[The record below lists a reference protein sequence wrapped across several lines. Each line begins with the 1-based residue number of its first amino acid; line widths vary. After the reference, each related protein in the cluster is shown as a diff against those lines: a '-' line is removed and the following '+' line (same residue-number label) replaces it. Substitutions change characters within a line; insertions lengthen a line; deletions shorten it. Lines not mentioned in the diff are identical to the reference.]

1 MTNTEEKTS
10 KLIWILFL
18 IILIWVLIGIIPY
31 KIFDNWTDRGTF
43 GDMFGAIN
51 SLFSALAFGGI
62 IYTIY
67 LQKSELSLQRQELVE
82 TRKELARSAEAQ
94 EKSEK
99 ALNKQLASMT
109 LTAKLNALNSL
120 VTIFSGKAE
129 EVKTK
134 STIDYGT
141 YTSKRDMFV
150 REIESTLKEIEKLK

>member
-1 MTNTEEKTS
+1 MNNTEEKS
-10 KLIWILFL
+10 SRLILILFIIVLIWIL
-18 IILIWVLIGIIPY
+18 IGIISY
-31 KIFDNWTDRGTF
+31 KMFDSWPERGTF

-67 LQKSELSLQRQELVE
+67 LQKSELSLQRQELIE

-99 ALNKQLASMT
+99 ALNRQLASMT

-120 VTIFSGKAE
+120 VVVFSGKAE

-134 STIDYGT
+134 SGIDYAR
-141 YTSKRDMFV
+141 YTDKRDRFT
-150 REIESTLKEIEKLK
+150 REIESALKEIENL